1 VTTSRE
7 DELEALRRTLLA
19 EGIRETADPDTS
31 LGRGDLLPEAPRTS
45 QLPRAL
51 LTLGGEGDYRLEYVL
66 GEGGMATVWLAQQR
80 ALLREV
86 AVKRA
91 HSPTEGASRQL
102 LEEAIITGQLEHPN
116 IVPVH
121 AVVQDAEGPAVVMK
135 RIGGR
140 SWDELIDTRAPL
152 ERHIEVILQV
162 CQACAFAHS
171 RGCCTA
177 TSSPTTS

>member
-1 VTTSRE
+1 MTTSRE

-86 AVKRA
+86 AVNAVLDRVCYL
-91 HSPTEGASRQL
+91 PRRIQQRVVGVTL
-102 LEEAIITGQLEHPN
+102 LGELHHMFPDFQGGMGFGGE
-116 IVPVH
+116 
-121 AVVQDAEGPAVVMK
+121 
-135 RIGGR
+135 GGR
-140 SWDELIDTRAPL
+140 ARAGGTL
-152 ERHIEVILQV
+152 
-162 CQACAFAHS
+162 CAFV
-171 RGCCTA
+171 CVCVCV
-177 TSSPTTS
+177 